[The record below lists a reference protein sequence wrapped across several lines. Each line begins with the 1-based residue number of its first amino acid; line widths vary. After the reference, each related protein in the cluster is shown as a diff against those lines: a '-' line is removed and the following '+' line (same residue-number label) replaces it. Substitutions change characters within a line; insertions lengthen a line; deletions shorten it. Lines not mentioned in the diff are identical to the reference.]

1 MESQDTKYIYIYFF
15 LIYIYVFFIIPGSN
29 DAEKSPSDEGFTE
42 LEPTVN
48 AEEMEGSAS
57 ITLSIVNGDQ
67 QAPEPG
73 RTGSVDLEGRSIL
86 SHTKGKLDEEED
98 EGVAQNSSIEDGESL
113 QSSTEAEKQG
123 DEIVVSRGASD
134 AREPERRSGKSSPME
149 VPQGRGNHL
158 ERPAG
163 GAGLAEE
170 EERRKASYEAEMK
183 SWLLERMQ
191 APIEGRSS
199 SSSSSE
205 TACTLSSHINLPLF
219 TSNPRRH
226 AALVRGE
233 EQTPAHVPV
242 LQGGQTHEEVLHS
255 RPALQSH
262 PPAGGPG
269 EAARVL
275 VCHPTGEVRQHV
287 LGIK

>member
-1 MESQDTKYIYIYFF
+1 M
-15 LIYIYVFFIIPGSN
+15 
-29 DAEKSPSDEGFTE
+29 
-42 LEPTVN
+42 N
-48 AEEMEGSAS
+48 AEETEGSAS
-57 ITLSIVNGDQ
+57 ITLSIVNGDPQ
-67 QAPEPG
+67 EPEPG

-86 SHTKGKLDEEED
+86 SHAKGKLDEEED

-123 DEIVVSRGASD
+123 DEIVVSRGAGD
-134 AREPERRSGKSSPME
+134 AREPERRSGKASPME
-149 VPQGRGNHL
+149 VPQGRGNRL

-163 GAGLAEE
+163 GAGLEEE

-199 SSSSSE
+199 SSSE
-205 TACTLSSHINLPLF
+205 RTCTLSRSLPSHINPPPPSLTPF

-226 AALVRGE
+226 AAVVRGE

-242 LQGGQTHEEVLHS
+242 LQGGQTHEEVLHG

-262 PPAGGPG
+262 PHAGEPG

-287 LGIK
+287 LAMK